1 MKLITFK
8 GWFLSTILKIGG
20 MLFIKS
26 MKKANWSRMTMTE
39 SLIFFGS
46 GPVGRATLEALIN
59 AGFDIEAVITKP
71 KPEHH
76 RGDMPVLDFAQA
88 KNLTIFTPKNEA
100 ELEDLFKTPRFKSSV
115 GVVVDY
121 GLMISTFIINFF
133 ELGIVNSHFSL
144 LPRWRGADPITFAIL
159 SGETE
164 TGVSLMLIDPKLDEG
179 QLLAQEKLTL
189 QPDVTGP
196 KLTDKLVNLSNKIL
210 IEKLPLYIEGKIK
223 PYPQPK
229 LAEQIEKEVRAY
241 LGWPKSRAKIFGSD
255 VILTKVR
262 VASDKNDGDLVMPTG
277 DGWLEIKELIAPSGR
292 SMKGADFLRGYK
304 K

>member
-1 MKLITFK
+1 M
-8 GWFLSTILKIGG
+8 
-20 MLFIKS
+20 
-26 MKKANWSRMTMTE
+26 NMTK

-46 GPVGRATLEALIN
+46 GPVGRATLEALIE

-76 RGDMPVLDFAQA
+76 HGDMPVLDFAQA

-100 ELEDLFKTPRFKSSV
+100 ELEDLFKTSQFKSPI

-121 GLMISTFIINFF
+121 GLMISPSIIKSFP
-133 ELGIVNSHFSL
+133 LGIVNSHFSL

-196 KLTDKLVNLSNKIL
+196 KLTDKLVNLSNKL
-210 IEKLPLYIEGKIK
+210 LVEKLPLYIEGKIK

-229 LAEQIEKEVRAY
+229 LEPSYSRRLTKQDGVVDWNKPADQIEREVRAY
-241 LGWPKSRAKIFGSD
+241 LGWPKSWAKIFGSD

-262 VASDKNDGDLVMPTG
+262 VAESENDGDLV
-277 DGWLEIKELIAPSGR
+277 I
-292 SMKGADFLRGYK
+292 LR
-304 K
+304 

>member
-1 MKLITFK
+1 
-8 GWFLSTILKIGG
+8 
-20 MLFIKS
+20 

-121 GLMISTFIINFF
+121 GLMISTLIINFF
-133 ELGIVNSHFSL
+133 ELGIANSHFSL

-196 KLTDKLVNLSNKIL
+196 KLTDKLVNLSNKL
-210 IEKLPLYIEGKIK
+210 LVEKLPLYIEGKIK

-229 LAEQIEKEVRAY
+229 LEPSYSRRLTKQDGVVDWNKPADQIEREVRAY
-241 LGWPKSRAKIFGSD
+241 LGWPKSWAKIFGSD

-262 VASDKNDGDLVMPTG
+262 VAESENDGDLVMKTG
-277 DGWLEIKELIAPSGR
+277 EGWLEIQELIAPSGR
-292 SMKGADFLRGYK
+292 KISGADFLRGYK

>member
-1 MKLITFK
+1 
-8 GWFLSTILKIGG
+8 
-20 MLFIKS
+20 
-26 MKKANWSRMTMTE
+26 MTK

-46 GPVGRATLEALIN
+46 GPVGRATLEALIE

-76 RGDMPVLDFAQA
+76 HGDMPVLDFAQA

-100 ELEDLFKTPRFKSSV
+100 ELEDLFKTSQFKSPI

-121 GLMISTFIINFF
+121 GLMISPSIIKSFP
-133 ELGIVNSHFSL
+133 LGIVNSHFSL

-229 LAEQIEKEVRAY
+229 LEPSYSRRLTKQDGMVDWTKLAEQIEKEVRAY

>member
-1 MKLITFK
+1 M
-8 GWFLSTILKIGG
+8 
-20 MLFIKS
+20 
-26 MKKANWSRMTMTE
+26 NMTK
-39 SLIFFGS
+39 SLIFVGS
-46 GPVGRATLEALIN
+46 GPVGRATLEALIE

-76 RGDMPVLDFAQA
+76 HGDMPVLDFAQA

-100 ELEDLFKTPRFKSSV
+100 ELEDLFKTSQFKSPI

-121 GLMISTFIINFF
+121 GLMISPSIIKSFP
-133 ELGIVNSHFSL
+133 LGIVNSHFSL

-229 LAEQIEKEVRAY
+229 LEPSYSRRLTKQDGMVDWTKLAEQIEKEVRAY